1 MRKPD
6 CFYRGF
12 ALVLLI
18 LSSVLAAAAANVV
31 PRSPEVQR
39 VYDAIGL
46 LRRAATQPP
55 AAKPRTITLTDTE
68 LNAYI
73 NYRIK
78 SEKAQALRELRL
90 QVFPKNKVEGMMF
103 LDLSKVGAP
112 SFLAPALHFYFS
124 GRLMSR
130 NARIKFEVTTLY
142 LEYKPVPVFL
152 LDMAFYI
159 ASKTQKH
166 GPAGLADWY
175 ELPLS
180 LTDITTEAGRVI
192 LHY

>member
-1 MRKPD
+1 MRKPNYF
-6 CFYRGF
+6 CRGF
-12 ALVLLI
+12 ALAFLI
-18 LSSVLAAAAANVV
+18 LSSFPIASAATVV
-31 PRSPEVQR
+31 PRPPQVQR
-39 VYDAIGL
+39 VYNALDL
-46 LRRAATQPP
+46 LRQAAAQPP

-78 SEKAQALRELRL
+78 SEKAEALRELRL

-103 LDLSKVGAP
+103 LDLAKVGAP

-124 GRLMSR
+124 GRLMSQ
-130 NARIKFEVTTLY
+130 NARIKFEVTTLF

-152 LDMAFYI
+152 LNMAFYI

-175 ELPLS
+175 ELPLG